1 MNMEINDPDFIKQGG
16 LVPAI
21 IQHYLTGEVLML
33 GYMNEEAYQATRKT
47 GWVHFYSRSRS
58 RLWKKGE
65 ESGNTLL
72 LIDLRTDCDAD
83 AILVRVVP
91 RGPVCHTGTRTCFTD
106 RTDGSFLFELVQI
119 IRDRKN
125 DHPKSSY
132 TAKLFDKGVR
142 KMAQKLG
149 EEATE
154 TVIEAVRGNKGKL
167 LEESADLLYHLLV
180 LLEGSSCT
188 LEEVIAVLAER
199 HRELSGKASGQ

>member
-1 MNMEINDPDFIKQGG
+1 MNMDNNSPDFSKQDG
-16 LVPAI
+16 LVPAV

-33 GYMNEEAYQATRKT
+33 GYMNEEAYRTTERT
-47 GWVHFYSRSRS
+47 GWVHFFSRSRE

-65 ESGNTLL
+65 SSGNTLL
-72 LIDLRTDCDAD
+72 LMDLRTDCDRD
-83 AILVRVVP
+83 TILIRAMP
-91 RGPVCHTGTRTCFTD
+91 RGPVCHTGSRTCFTD
-106 RTDGSFLFELVQI
+106 RTEGSFLFELVQI
-119 IRDRKN
+119 IRDRKK

-132 TAKLFDKGVR
+132 TARLFDKGVR

-180 LLEGSSCT
+180 LLEGSSCS

-199 HRELSGKASGQ
+199 HRELSAKTSNG